1 MPTARMPNEFDRER
15 RGFAAPRP
23 VGGQDP
29 DPAATS
35 RSERRTL
42 WLLVLMIALIVGITT
57 IVGIVGMIVVALGG
71 TT

>member
-1 MPTARMPNEFDRER
+1 MPPVQMPGEFDPER

-23 VGGQDP
+23 AGGQDP
-29 DPAATS
+29 NPDTTAQ
-35 RSERRTL
+35 SERRYL

-57 IVGIVGMIVVALGG
+57 IVGIVGLIVVALGG